1 MGISPH
7 RNIFIELYIG
17 YFLLGVRDFV
27 CEDAAVTKSKGV
39 LLSLVC
45 RGTFFIG
52 LVFSAR
58 VVTSLLRASRSN
70 KEVVTVHV

>member
-27 CEDAAVTKSKGV
+27 CEDAAVTKS
-39 LLSLVC
+39 LVC
-45 RGTFFIG
+45 RGIFIIS

-70 KEVVTVHV
+70 KEVVIVHV